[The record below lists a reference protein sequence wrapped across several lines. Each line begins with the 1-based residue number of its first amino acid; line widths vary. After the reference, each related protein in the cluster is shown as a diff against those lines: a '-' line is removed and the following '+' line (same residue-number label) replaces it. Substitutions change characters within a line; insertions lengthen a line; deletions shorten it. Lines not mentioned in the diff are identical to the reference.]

1 MRTLTTAQTQ
11 VRTAGAQADFLRV
24 SVKDSGGTFRD
35 LTTYPGFNA
44 VKSVR
49 WSEAVEDPHMVA
61 EIILFREQHRLSLSP
76 FMSTSALN
84 KGFNPSGGFAALLAL
99 NREVKIEVAIMP
111 VDRTPSSGDW
121 FEVFRGRIDT
131 IDAANGA
138 NVRLSCRDLGGRL
151 AQQFIK
157 NEHVLAFASV
167 AGVAVPLRL
176 WDPQMQVTVGE
187 YCLPASRGSGD
198 PGENKF
204 FVCSANPT
212 AALTGSQEPVWSTG
226 TAIPDDSDGGEVE
239 WDYVAAPSTGGFA
252 VEQVIQNILTK
263 FKSAGDATVT
273 LYTPTSPSWAIRQF
287 LQGRE
292 FVLSAVRK
300 LAQQIGWDVRFK
312 WRAGTSQFEFTLY
325 EPQRSSPSV
334 AYTFTKSE
342 YGDPKKLTIDISQIR
357 NSVRVIYT
365 DRTSLHP
372 DGTPKRKVIEV
383 SDSASIAKY
392 GELWMEIQEDFN
404 SQVDTSTEATRLAN
418 AALSD
423 CKEPTAEF
431 SVPLSRGFPWV
442 EVGDYYTFGF
452 NDLHFDASQSLAVT
466 SYTHTFDGKR
476 IFTELAVRGLPTIGA
491 SRWTGRS
498 NHPTAISLYEP
509 HRMVT
514 LNGTNTATATLSS
527 EVGGFSAS
535 VQETV
540 DKNQLFERDVEI
552 HISRTPGFTP
562 SSLTLKTIVRG
573 AAKTVSDLVPGAPY
587 YVRTVPRHFNAG
599 RIVRGQPSAEK
610 SITAGRAK
618 AGHYDSGSTMSHL
631 PLNGNFEHAS
641 DDISLY
647 PPDHWKVVTRPSETT
662 ETWGVGGSV
671 FHGTDSSKGR
681 YLELRAVPTQRG
693 NVVSSHFEVRR
704 GLKAANIYLSIMRT
718 GSSAS
723 SGKDLIV
730 DVMLYADSAL
740 TTLVRSDSIFLSGSA
755 SGPYPS
761 LSTWYDTV
769 IDYGGGYGALPTN
782 ANFAVIALRRGTA
795 GDNTFAWRIG
805 DVYWQEADFHTA
817 SITNG
822 LGMTHVRA
830 KTSTAGSYANGA
842 TMVFD
847 TEEYDTLG
855 EFVHTTGIFT
865 CTKAGRYLISATC
878 FTANIAWVQ
887 YELFQIGVKKN
898 GTAISYGF
906 RDWAPFSASFFL
918 SGHVTT
924 VANLAVGDTLQVYM
938 THNRS
943 GGNVSLY
950 ADNVANYITI
960 DRLL

>member
-76 FMSTSALN
+76 FMSASALN
-84 KGFNPSGGFAALLAL
+84 KGFNPSGSFAALLAL

-176 WDPQMQVTVGE
+176 WDPQMQVAVGE

-204 FVCSANPT
+204 FVCSANPSSDP
-212 AALTGSQEPVWSTG
+212 TGSAEPVWSTG
-226 TAIPDDSDGGEVE
+226 SAIPDDADGGGVE

-509 HRMVT
+509 HRLTT

-527 EVGGFSAS
+527 EVGGFSAT

-552 HISRTPGFTP
+552 HISRTPNFTP
-562 SSLTLKTIVRG
+562 SSGTLKTIVRG

-587 YVRTVPRHFNAG
+587 YVKTVPRHYNAG

-618 AGHYDSGSTMSHL
+618 AGHYDSGSTQSHL
-631 PLNGNFEHAS
+631 PLNGNFEHAN
-641 DDISLY
+641 DDITTS
-647 PPDHWKVVTRPSETT
+647 PPDHWQVVTRPSEST
-662 ETWGVGGSV
+662 EVWGSSGSV
-671 FHGTDSSKGR
+671 YYGEDFTTKGR
-681 YLELRAVPTQRG
+681 YIELRAHASKRG
-693 NVVSSHFEVRR
+693 NIMSSVFEVRR
-704 GLKAANIYLSIMRT
+704 NVNSVNVYLSIMRT
-718 GSSAS
+718 GSSAA

-730 DVMLYADSAL
+730 DIEGYADAAMANLVTNYSYFFSGDSA
-740 TTLVRSDSIFLSGSA
+740 
-755 SGPYPS
+755 GPYPS
-761 LSTWYDTV
+761 LNTWYDPAVVTGSLGSTV
-769 IDYGGGYGALPTN
+769 
-782 ANFAVIALRRGTA
+782 NFLRVGLRRATA
-795 GDNTFAWRIG
+795 GDSSFAWRVG
-805 DVYWQEADFHTA
+805 DVFIQESEFFGLRTNTLSVVSSASIAQEAWTAVTFLNSFSDFDAANFQPAAYFKDSMGIVHLRGLAKRA
-817 SITNG
+817 SAA
-822 LGMTHVRA
+822 L
-830 KTSTAGSYANGA
+830 STAIFQLPTGYRPAKHSEFGIMANNKFA
-842 TMVFD
+842 RLEV
-847 TEEYDTLG
+847 L
-855 EFVHTTGIFT
+855 
-865 CTKAGRYLISATC
+865 
-878 FTANIAWVQ
+878 
-887 YELFQIGVKKN
+887 
-898 GTAISYGF
+898 
-906 RDWAPFSASFFL
+906 
-918 SGHVTT
+918 
-924 VANLAVGDTLQVYM
+924 
-938 THNRS
+938 S
-943 GGNVSLY
+943 GGNVQVVA
-950 ADNVANYITI
+950 ADDASWFNFFQLDGITF
-960 DRLL
+960 DTR